1 MLKIDARN
9 PKESAKD
16 YVVRQLVYNIIHINL
31 IPGQRIDADELSSQ
45 LNVSKN
51 PVREAELELSQTRL
65 IEIKPKIGVF
75 VSYIDTKIVDE
86 VRELRSV
93 LESELARQACDIL
106 TKEQIDILWEN
117 VALWQMYMKR
127 NDEEKI
133 FQLDKE
139 FHKKMYEMCGKDY
152 WYELVN
158 NISPHFDRTTI
169 LSFRCREVGR
179 ILTDH
184 EELVSAPL
192 SARAA
197 TASSPVSR
205 SRASSR
211 TPAPAPR
218 ASSCPCSPRWA
229 TRRRTSRSPSARSL
243 RATTC
248 AA

>member
-65 IEIKPKIGVF
+65 IEIKPKIGAF

-152 WYELVN
+152 WYD
-158 NISPHFDRTTI
+158 ISPHFDRTTI

-184 EELVSAPL
+184 EELVSAL
-192 SARAA
+192 ENKDKEKAYEISRRHL
-197 TASSPVSR
+197 TRYTENIASIRESYKEYFTGV
-205 SRASSR
+205 
-211 TPAPAPR
+211 
-218 ASSCPCSPRWA
+218 
-229 TRRRTSRSPSARSL
+229 
-243 RATTC
+243 
-248 AA
+248 

>member
-65 IEIKPKIGVF
+65 IEIKPKIGAF

-93 LESELARQACDIL
+93 LESEIARQACDIL

-127 NDEEKI
+127 NDEEKYSSLI
-133 FQLDKE
+133 RNFT
-139 FHKKMYEMCGKDY
+139 
-152 WYELVN
+152 
-158 NISPHFDRTTI
+158 R
-169 LSFRCREVGR
+169 RCMKCVVKITGMNWLIIYHH
-179 ILTDH
+179 ILT
-184 EELVSAPL
+184 EQQY
-192 SARAA
+192 
-197 TASSPVSR
+197 
-205 SRASSR
+205 
-211 TPAPAPR
+211 
-218 ASSCPCSPRWA
+218 
-229 TRRRTSRSPSARSL
+229 
-243 RATTC
+243 
-248 AA
+248 

>member
-65 IEIKPKIGVF
+65 IEIKPKIGAF

-133 FQLDKE
+133 FSLDKE
-139 FHKKMYEMCGKDY
+139 FHSMLYHFCNNEY
-152 WYELVN
+152 WYKLVN
-158 NISPHFDRTTI
+158 NVSPLFDRTTI
-169 LSFRCREVGR
+169 LSFRCNEKNR
-179 ILTDH
+179 ILHDH
-184 EELVSAPL
+184 EELVKAIEQKNKKE
-192 SARAA
+192 AA
-197 TASSPVSR
+197 SISR
-205 SRASSR
+205 LHM
-211 TPAPAPR
+211 
-218 ASSCPCSPRWA
+218 
-229 TRRRTSRSPSARSL
+229 TRYTENIDMMKQSFPEYFK
-243 RATTC
+243 
-248 AA
+248 

>member
-139 FHKKMYEMCGKDY
+139 FHKKMHEMCGKDY

-169 LSFRCREVGR
+169 LRFRCRQFGR
-179 ILTDH
+179 ILPGH
-184 EELVSAPL
+184 AELVWALENKDKEKAYEISRRHL
-192 SARAA
+192 TRY
-197 TASSPVSR
+197 TENIASIRESYKEYFTGV
-205 SRASSR
+205 
-211 TPAPAPR
+211 
-218 ASSCPCSPRWA
+218 
-229 TRRRTSRSPSARSL
+229 
-243 RATTC
+243 
-248 AA
+248 

>member
-117 VALWQMYMKR
+117 VALWQMYMKKYSSLIR
-127 NDEEKI
+127 NSTRRCMKCVVKI
-133 FQLDKE
+133 TGMNWLIIY
-139 FHKKMYEMCGKDY
+139 H
-152 WYELVN
+152 
-158 NISPHFDRTTI
+158 H
-169 LSFRCREVGR
+169 
-179 ILTDH
+179 ILT
-184 EELVSAPL
+184 EQQY
-192 SARAA
+192 
-197 TASSPVSR
+197 
-205 SRASSR
+205 
-211 TPAPAPR
+211 
-218 ASSCPCSPRWA
+218 
-229 TRRRTSRSPSARSL
+229 
-243 RATTC
+243 
-248 AA
+248 